1 MMNRTTAWEEARK
14 QVLRD
19 SDWEQM
25 YHPIEFRVEIE
36 EDWTRKE
43 WAVAIVTVITILILI
58 QGVNNSD
65 R

>member
-58 QGVNNSD
+58 
-65 R
+65 